1 MRRDDGGPGEF
12 GAGAS
17 GADRLDNGLRASKYV
32 PLTDVDTAVG
42 QLLLSALGRAR
53 IAAYLDSSAEQHD
66 QQRLFVAS
74 DERVD
79 ARTIVAAAVR
89 ALNGSEPGDSTDAAG
104 GGPELPG
111 RHDPFD
117 DIDTDA
123 AFRALVADWH
133 VDTIAAVRDAERD
146 LSREDADWRARLAKP
161 QASDEVWLD
170 EDHYV
175 PPPPPP
181 LPRLTTPTIG
191 AIAVSIV
198 SILVLAF
205 GVELGFDG
213 DFVLLLGCGGLVA
226 AACILFTRIRDHHRD
241 EDDDGSA
248 I

>member
-1 MRRDDGGPGEF
+1 VRRHDEGSNDSDEF
-12 GAGAS
+12 GAS
-17 GADRLDNGLRASKYV
+17 GVERFDNGLHASTYV
-32 PLTDVDTAVG
+32 PLTDVDLAVG
-42 QLLLSALGRAR
+42 RHLLTALGRAR
-53 IAAYLDSSAEQHD
+53 IAAYLDAGAAHTH

-89 ALNGSEPGDSTDAAG
+89 ALNRSEFDVVTPSPLENRDPAD
-104 GGPELPG
+104 GP
-111 RHDPFD
+111 
-117 DIDTDA
+117 DTDA

-133 VDTIAAVRDAERD
+133 VDTVAAVRDAERD
-146 LSREDADWRARLAKP
+146 LTREDADWRARLGKA

-181 LPRLTTPTIG
+181 LPRLTMPTIA
-191 AIAVSIV
+191 AIAVFAV
-198 SILVLAF
+198 SILVLTF

-213 DFVLLLGCGGLVA
+213 DFTLILGCGGMVA

-241 EDDDGSA
+241 DDDDGSA